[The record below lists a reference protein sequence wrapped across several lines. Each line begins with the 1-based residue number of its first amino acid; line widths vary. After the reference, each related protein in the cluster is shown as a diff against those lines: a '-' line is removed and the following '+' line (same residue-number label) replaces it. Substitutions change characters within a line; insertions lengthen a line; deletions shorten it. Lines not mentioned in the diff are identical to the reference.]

1 MSGDRIGELLVRQ
14 KLISLQQLRKAQEEQ
29 RKEGSSL
36 GYALAKMGFVSDK
49 QITEVLSQQYR
60 VQAVDLREYEIDP
73 EVLKLI
79 PHEMCERHRIL
90 PVSRAGSSLIV
101 AMADPSNLNAIDD
114 IKFTTGYNVEP
125 VVASEA
131 AIMEAIERYYS
142 QETNISYDEIME
154 GFDETEIEFAEDDGE
169 EGSLDLERAS
179 EDAPVVRLCNAIM
192 LSAIK

>member
-1 MSGDRIGELLVRQ
+1 MQFIVTDRLVAGRTRVAQSGTMSGDRIGELLVRQ

-29 RKEGSSL
+29 RREGTSL
-36 GYALAKMGFVSDK
+36 GFALAKMGFVSDK
-49 QITEVLSQQYR
+49 QITEFLSQQYR

-125 VVASEA
+125 VVA
-131 AIMEAIERYYS
+131 
-142 QETNISYDEIME
+142 
-154 GFDETEIEFAEDDGE
+154 
-169 EGSLDLERAS
+169 
-179 EDAPVVRLCNAIM
+179 
-192 LSAIK
+192 